1 MRSKKTLYL
10 FLCATSCLGVFVVKP
25 AYSMLKQQYGG
36 TLKVA
41 EELLQ
46 AMDIQEYFT
55 VQEDRPVPLYPLPYE
70 ITENSFTLDLSELP
84 DAREEEIRRGIEK
97 LQEYSDP
104 CHWILDYP
112 YLNHNHQT
120 TLRFDGG
127 KLRIDTASPEILSA
141 LITSPCFIP
150 VTISEFH
157 AFRKT
162 QFGFEANGD
171 CISGRPFLESILSA
185 PVDPMNPYLS
195 LKLGDVDVVPVPEE
209 RFYEMRNDP
218 DLRVLPGPKNF
229 LCLKTSNLSQ
239 QEVAFIVQNIDVEEL
254 AETVLNDHA
263 EGLVTR
269 SPGMLLINLS
279 SPVSF
284 SMPLESP
291 YRLLM
296 ERMIVQLQDAG
307 LQVQPSS
314 TQQNRLIEL
323 VIHPLSGSDFD
334 VSRYLLLRNV
344 WRISKDREWFEE
356 WDELEATGKIV
367 PLMIHQTSIAARKQ
381 IQNLQ
386 PRASGMPEFSNCWLL
401 TQDGE

>member
-1 MRSKKTLYL
+1 MRSKKIL
-10 FLCATSCLGVFVVKP
+10 FVLLCVTWCLGVLVVTP
-25 AYSMLKQQYGG
+25 LHSMLKQQYGG

-46 AMDIQEYFT
+46 AMDVQEYFT
-55 VQEDRPVPLYPLPYE
+55 VQEDRPVPLYPLTYE
-70 ITENSFTLDLSELP
+70 ITENSITLDLSELP
-84 DAREEEIRRGIEK
+84 DSREEEMHRAVEK

-104 CHWILDYP
+104 CHWIMDYP

-120 TLRFDGG
+120 TIRFDGG
-127 KLRIDTASPEILSA
+127 KHRIDTASPEILSA

-150 VTISEFH
+150 VTINEFQP
-157 AFRKT
+157 FRKT

-171 CISGRPFLESILSA
+171 CISGRPFLESILLA

-209 RFYEMRNDP
+209 RFNEMKNDP
-218 DLRVLPGPKNF
+218 ELKVLPGPRNF

-239 QEVAFIVQNIDVEEL
+239 QEVVFIVQNIDVEEL

-263 EGLVTR
+263 EGLLTR
-269 SPGMLLINLS
+269 SPGIPLIKLS

-296 ERMIVQLQDAG
+296 ERMIIQLQDAG

-314 TQQNRLIEL
+314 TQQNRSIEL
-323 VIHPLSGSDFD
+323 VVHPLSGGDFD
-334 VSRYLLLRNV
+334 VSRYLLLRNA
-344 WRISKDREWFEE
+344 WRSSKNKEWFEE